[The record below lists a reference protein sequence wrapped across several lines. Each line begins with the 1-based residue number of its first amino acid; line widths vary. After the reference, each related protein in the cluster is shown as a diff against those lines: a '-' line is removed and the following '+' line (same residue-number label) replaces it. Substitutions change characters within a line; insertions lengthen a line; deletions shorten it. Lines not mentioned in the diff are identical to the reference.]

1 MSRKALVLGASGRIG
16 RHAATALEAHG
27 WTVAPYRRGGMSLSE
42 AAQGADL
49 IFNAWNPPYSQW
61 QATVPGLTAQVIAA
75 ARATGAAVMIPGNV
89 YVFGRDLPEVLTPDT
104 PHAAAHPLG
113 RIRVEMEAAYRA
125 SGVKTVILRAGDFL
139 DTEASG
145 NWLDRIIAAKIGKGR
160 LSYPG
165 PLDRMHAWAYLPDL
179 ADAFA
184 GLSDRLDALPT
195 FTDLAFP
202 GYAMTGEELSAAC
215 EAALGRSL
223 TLGRMSWLP
232 VQVAR
237 PFWAEAK
244 HLIEMRYL
252 WERPHHVDGAALD
265 RVLPDR
271 RQTPVAEA
279 MRRVLAPLAG

>member
-1 MSRKALVLGASGRIG
+1 LSRKALVLGASGRIG

-75 ARATGAAVMIPGNV
+75 ARATGAVVMIPGNV

-223 TLGRMSWLP
+223 SLGRCPGFRSRSRDP
-232 VQVAR
+232 SGRR
-237 PFWAEAK
+237 PSTFWRCATCGN
-244 HLIEMRYL
+244 
-252 WERPHHVDGAALD
+252 RPHHAGWRGARPGAA
-265 RVLPDR
+265 DR